1 MTSSFFD
8 NHCGLYS
15 LSKLLNPI
23 LAIPHL
29 VAVANKE
36 LKDKDMM
43 KIAEAQDKATLKKF
57 RPYIENAKVI
67 LVDLEGDQLGPNGTI
82 TYVQIN
88 TFDTAMC
95 FLIDIKLIGDDEL
108 RKPDGWLR

>member
-8 NHCGLYS
+8 NHCDLYS

-67 LVDLEGDQLGPNGTI
+67 FFP
-82 TYVQIN
+82 
-88 TFDTAMC
+88 
-95 FLIDIKLIGDDEL
+95 KLDSIL
-108 RKPDGWLR
+108 ALPLPYFSS

>member
-1 MTSSFFD
+1 MKLR
-8 NHCGLYS
+8 NHV
-15 LSKLLNPI
+15 

-29 VAVANKE
+29 EAVANKE
-36 LKDKDMM
+36 LRDKDMM
-43 KIAEAQDKATLKKF
+43 KIAEAQNKATLKKF

-82 TYVQIN
+82 TYIQIN